1 MFHRC
6 VANLASDCTTGPA
19 TSPYRRL
26 DLGTAEEGVRA
37 SFGEG
42 TEKCQGRMK
51 IPHFAGRRFPTSQQ
65 AVVDANHHF
74 LQHG

>member
-42 TEKCQGRMK
+42 TEKHRQAAC
-51 IPHFAGRRFPTSQQ
+51 RRQRDSRATLLL
-65 AVVDANHHF
+65 D
-74 LQHG
+74 